1 MSDPPLSEIQKE
13 NGTLWT
19 TLKILTLDEIKEPEE
34 KCVMEEEH
42 KEQTNITM
50 EVQEPVISENERRKR
65 LREILRLV
73 AQKLRQKEIVYF
85 VLSKVGD
92 VWFTQSPTSMTHFV
106 AYVRGDS
113 MIFKNIEKVMGL
125 QQPAGRDYVLSIE

>member
-1 MSDPPLSEIQKE
+1 MGCLNSTKRDAWVHLAAHGRRPFQYKMKTS
-13 NGTLWT
+13 
-19 TLKILTLDEIKEPEE
+19 DEIKEPEE

-73 AQKLRQKEIVYF
+73 AQKLRQKELVNF
-85 VLSKVGD
+85 VLRKV
-92 VWFTQSPTSMTHFV
+92 S
-106 AYVRGDS
+106 YVT
-113 MIFKNIEKVMGL
+113 
-125 QQPAGRDYVLSIE
+125 

>member
-1 MSDPPLSEIQKE
+1 
-13 NGTLWT
+13 
-19 TLKILTLDEIKEPEE
+19 
-34 KCVMEEEH
+34 MEEEH
-42 KEQTNITM
+42 KEETNITM

-92 VWFTQSPTSMTHFV
+92 V
-106 AYVRGDS
+106 
-113 MIFKNIEKVMGL
+113 
-125 QQPAGRDYVLSIE
+125 

>member
-1 MSDPPLSEIQKE
+1 MI
-13 NGTLWT
+13 
-19 TLKILTLDEIKEPEE
+19 TLDEIKEPEE

-85 VLSKVGD
+85 VLSQVGD
-92 VWFTQSPTSMTHFV
+92 V
-106 AYVRGDS
+106 
-113 MIFKNIEKVMGL
+113 
-125 QQPAGRDYVLSIE
+125 